1 MAKEAVGY
9 LPGEDPGDV
18 QANREYEMAL
28 QKMLSSL
35 DARQNRMFDPTLLAL
50 AEGFLKPTQTGS
62 FGESLGYAAS
72 GMRQAQEKELEQQ
85 QKLAQAQL
93 ELSTQGLGL
102 QRQKAR
108 ERMFR
113 QAIGGE
119 GPETGPVDV
128 SDLAGRTPS
137 GEPDITALAGKTPE
151 GAADI
156 SDLARRAAGPVGA
169 GQVATTVA
177 QAGAG
182 RLAEPGGIPIAPPDR
197 SFPTYRQFMATA
209 MQDPSVTFAQAQKQ
223 WQDLQQKQL
232 EVREGGVFNR
242 ATGIFYPSKPEQVE
256 VQIEGS
262 TYRVA
267 PGIAARLNAA
277 RERGDR
283 IAEKQI
289 IDQFLQRGEGAT
301 PEGGPKSVA
310 QSAIEQAAELKR
322 QEALATEAAKR
333 EAEVEQRN
341 LAAQRIFANT
351 QRLQEYVK
359 KNPQAFGIFARP
371 TLMAAIGKAV
381 NEGLRVGTTQVA
393 LGDFEGVIRQ
403 MMPGM
408 TQQQLDAV
416 MMAAGDLAEIELTY
430 TQLYMKNQGQI
441 TEGERE
447 IVRRIPGGVSQSPT
461 VLLQK
466 AKLLE
471 TRAQHDMNVADLF
484 YRMKDE
490 KPSLTYLQFE
500 RSPQYRQMTQQYNQ
514 KLADMF
520 GGQAAVPRPQGAGQT
535 NAPAAPSVAAPPA
548 ATPPSGPP
556 ASVVAPPAPVTPQGQ
571 RPSVQHMPP
580 QLPGA
585 VRRLDS
591 MGITR

>member
-9 LPGEDPGDV
+9 LPGADPGDMA
-18 QANREYEMAL
+18 ANRENEAAL
-28 QKMLSSL
+28 QRLLASL
-35 DARQNRMFDPTLLAL
+35 DARQNSMFDPTLLAM

-62 FGESLGYAAS
+62 FGESLGYAAA
-72 GMRQAQEKELEQQ
+72 GMRQAQEKELEQE
-85 QKLAQAQL
+85 QKLAQARL
-93 ELSTQGLGL
+93 ELSQQGLAL

-119 GPETGPVDV
+119 G
-128 SDLAGRTPS
+128 A
-137 GEPDITALAGKTPE
+137 PE
-151 GAADI
+151 GAGP
-156 SDLARRAAGPVGA
+156 AAGPSGPSSGPPGPVSAA
-169 GQVATTVA
+169 GVAQGVA
-177 QAGAG
+177 QADAG
-182 RLAEPGGIPIAPPDR
+182 RLAEPEGIQFMPPDR
-197 SFPTYRQFMATA
+197 SMPTYRQFMTMMA
-209 MQDPSVTFAQAQKQ
+209 QDPSVSPAEAQRR
-223 WQDLQQKQL
+223 WQELQQKQR
-232 EVREGGVFNR
+232 EVRESGVVNL
-242 ATGIFYPSKPEQVE
+242 ATGRFYPSKPDPVE
-256 VQIEGS
+256 VQIYGS
-262 TYRVA
+262 TYKVP
-267 PGIAARLNAA
+267 PGIAAALNAA
-277 RERGDR
+277 QQRGDMV
-283 IAEKQI
+283 AYKQI
-289 IDQFLQRGEGAT
+289 ADRYLQRGEGAA

-310 QSAIEQAAELKR
+310 QAEIEKAAELER
-322 QEALATEAAKR
+322 QKTLATEAAKR

-359 KNPQAFGIFARP
+359 KNREAFGIFARP
-371 TLMAAIGKAV
+371 GVAAAIGKAV
-381 NEGLRVGTTQVA
+381 NEGLRVGSTQVA

-416 MMAAGDLAEIELTY
+416 MLAAGDLAEIELTY
-430 TQLYMKNQGQI
+430 TQLYMKNQGQV

-500 RSPQYRQMTQQYNQ
+500 RSPQYRQMTKQYNEHLS
-514 KLADMF
+514 KLF
-520 GGQAAVPRPQGAGQT
+520 GGQAAVPRT
-535 NAPAAPSVAAPPA
+535 PAAEQSAPPA
-548 ATPPSGPP
+548 AATPQPQ
-556 ASVVAPPAPVTPQGQ
+556 APPARTATPSAGAGSAPLVRIPRASPAD
-571 RPSVQHMPP
+571 RPASRF
-580 QLPGA
+580 PGA
-585 VRRLDS
+585 AQRLES
-591 MGITR
+591 IMGR

>member
-9 LPGEDPGDV
+9 LPGADPGDMA
-18 QANREYEMAL
+18 ANRENEAAL
-28 QKMLSSL
+28 QRLLASL
-35 DARQNRMFDPTLLAL
+35 DARQNSMFDPTLLAM

-62 FGESLGYAAS
+62 FGESLGYAAA
-72 GMRQAQEKELEQQ
+72 GMRQAQEKELERE
-85 QKLAQAQL
+85 QKIAQARF
-93 ELSTQGLGL
+93 ELSQQGLAL

-119 GPETGPVDV
+119 G
-128 SDLAGRTPS
+128 
-137 GEPDITALAGKTPE
+137 TPE
-151 GAADI
+151 GAEPAVGP
-156 SDLARRAAGPVGA
+156 SGAPGEPSGPVSAAG
-169 GQVATTVA
+169 VAQGVA

-182 RLAEPGGIPIAPPDR
+182 RLAEPEGIPTAPPDK

-242 ATGIFYPSKPEQVE
+242 ATGMFYPSKPDQVE
-256 VQIEGS
+256 VQIYGS
-262 TYRVA
+262 TYKVP

-277 RERGDR
+277 QERGDM
-283 IAEKQI
+283 AAYKQI
-289 IDQFLQRGEGAT
+289 ADQYLRRGEGAA
-301 PEGGPKSVA
+301 PEGGPRSV
-310 QSAIEQAAELKR
+310 SETEIERAAALEREKT
-322 QEALATEAAKR
+322 LATEAAKR

-359 KNPQAFGIFARP
+359 KNPGAFGIFARP
-371 TLMAAIGKAV
+371 GVAAAIGKAV
-381 NEGLRVGTTQVA
+381 NEGLRVGSTQVA

-471 TRAQHDMNVADLF
+471 ARAQHDMNVADLF
-484 YRMKDE
+484 YKMKDE

-500 RSPQYRQMTQQYNQ
+500 RSSQYRQMTQQYNEN
-514 KLADMF
+514 LAKMF
-520 GGQAAVPRPQGAGQT
+520 GGQPAGPRPQGAGQT
-535 NAPAAPSVAAPPA
+535 TAPAAPPVATPAPGAAPPA
-548 ATPPSGPP
+548 ALQGSG
-556 ASVVAPPAPVTPQGQ
+556 
-571 RPSVQHMPP
+571 RP
-580 QLPGA
+580 PGA
-585 VRRLDS
+585 APATPRFPGAMRNVEKLVPLSR
-591 MGITR
+591 

>member
-1 MAKEAVGY
+1 
-9 LPGEDPGDV
+9 
-18 QANREYEMAL
+18 
-28 QKMLSSL
+28 
-35 DARQNRMFDPTLLAL
+35 
-50 AEGFLKPTQTGS
+50 
-62 FGESLGYAAS
+62 
-72 GMRQAQEKELEQQ
+72 
-85 QKLAQAQL
+85 
-93 ELSTQGLGL
+93 
-102 QRQKAR
+102 
-108 ERMFR
+108 
-113 QAIGGE
+113 
-119 GPETGPVDV
+119 V
-128 SDLAGRTPS
+128 S
-137 GEPDITALAGKTPE
+137 
-151 GAADI
+151 
-156 SDLARRAAGPVGA
+156 AAG
-169 GQVATTVA
+169 VAQGVA

-182 RLAEPGGIPIAPPDR
+182 RLAEPGGIQLMPPDR
-197 SFPTYRQFMATA
+197 SLPTYQQFMASA
-209 MQDPSVTFAQAQKQ
+209 MQDPSVTFQQAQKQ
-223 WQDLQQKQL
+223 WQELQQKQR
-232 EVREGGVFNR
+232 EVRETGVFDR
-242 ATGIFYPSKPEQVE
+242 ATGIFYPSKPDQVE

-277 RERGDR
+277 RDRGDR
-283 IAEKQI
+283 VAERQI
-289 IDQFLQRGEGAT
+289 IDQFLQRGAGAA

-310 QSAIEQAAELKR
+310 QAEIEKAAELER
-322 QEALATEAAKR
+322 QKTLATEAAKR

-359 KNPQAFGIFARP
+359 KNPEAFGIFARP
-371 TLMAAIGKAV
+371 GVAAAIGKAV
-381 NEGLRVGTTQVA
+381 NEGLRVGSTQVA

-500 RSPQYRQMTQQYNQ
+500 RSPQYRQMTKQYNEHLS
-514 KLADMF
+514 KLF
-520 GGQAAVPRPQGAGQT
+520 GGQAAVPRT
-535 NAPAAPSVAAPPA
+535 PAAEQSAPPA
-548 ATPPSGPP
+548 AATPQPQ
-556 ASVVAPPAPVTPQGQ
+556 APPARTATPSAGAGSAPLVRIPRASPADQPAS
-571 RPSVQHMPP
+571 RF
-580 QLPGA
+580 PGA
-585 VRRLDS
+585 VQRLDS
-591 MGITR
+591 IMGR

>member
-18 QANREYEMAL
+18 QANQEYQTAL

-72 GMRQAQEKELEQQ
+72 GMRQAQEKEVEQE
-85 QKLAQAQL
+85 QKLAQARL
-93 ELSTQGLGL
+93 ELSQQGLAL

-119 GPETGPVDV
+119 G
-128 SDLAGRTPS
+128 A
-137 GEPDITALAGKTPE
+137 PE
-151 GAADI
+151 GAEP
-156 SDLARRAAGPVGA
+156 AAGPSGPPVGPSGPVSAA
-169 GQVATTVA
+169 GVAQGVA
-177 QAGAG
+177 QADAG
-182 RLAEPGGIPIAPPDR
+182 RLAEPEGIQFMPPDR
-197 SFPTYRQFMATA
+197 SMPTYRQFMTMMA
-209 MQDPSVTFAQAQKQ
+209 QDPSVSPAEAQRR
-223 WQDLQQKQL
+223 WQELQQKQR
-232 EVREGGVFNR
+232 EVRESGVVNL
-242 ATGIFYPSKPEQVE
+242 ATGRFYPSKPDQVE
-256 VQIEGS
+256 VQIYGS
-262 TYRVA
+262 TYKVP
-267 PGIAARLNAA
+267 PGIAAALNAA
-277 RERGDR
+277 QQRGDM
-283 IAEKQI
+283 AAYKQI
-289 IDQFLQRGEGAT
+289 ADRYLQRGEGAT
-301 PEGGPKSVA
+301 PEGAPVSVA
-310 QSAIEQAAELKR
+310 EAEIRRAADLKR
-322 QEALATEAAKR
+322 EETLATEAAKR

-359 KNPQAFGIFARP
+359 KNSEAFGIFARP
-371 TLMAAIGKAV
+371 GVLPALGKAIS
-381 NEGLRVGTTQVA
+381 EGLRVGSTQVA
-393 LGDFEGVIRQ
+393 LGDFEGVIRG
-403 MMPGM
+403 MTGM
-408 TQQQLDAV
+408 TQQKLDAV
-416 MMAAGDLAEIELTY
+416 MLAAGDLAEIELTY

-500 RSPQYRQMTQQYNQ
+500 RSPQYRQMTKQYNEHLS
-514 KLADMF
+514 KLF
-520 GGQAAVPRPQGAGQT
+520 GGQAAVPRT
-535 NAPAAPSVAAPPA
+535 PAAEQSAPPA
-548 ATPPSGPP
+548 AATPQPQ
-556 ASVVAPPAPVTPQGQ
+556 APPARTATPSAGAGSAPLVRIPRASPADQPAS
-571 RPSVQHMPP
+571 RF
-580 QLPGA
+580 PGA
-585 VRRLDS
+585 VQRLDS
-591 MGITR
+591 IMGR

>member
-9 LPGEDPGDV
+9 LPGEDPGDIK
-18 QANREYEMAL
+18 ANRESEAAL
-28 QKMLSSL
+28 QKLLSSL
-35 DARQNRMFDPTLLAL
+35 EARQNSMFDPTLLAM

-62 FGESLGYAAS
+62 FGESLGYAAA
-72 GMRQAQEKELEQQ
+72 GMRQAQEKELERE
-85 QKLAQAQL
+85 QKIAQARF
-93 ELSTQGLGL
+93 ELSQQGLAL

-113 QAIGGE
+113 EAIGGE
-119 GPETGPVDV
+119 GAPAAAEPAVGPSGAPGEPSGPV
-128 SDLAGRTPS
+128 S
-137 GEPDITALAGKTPE
+137 
-151 GAADI
+151 
-156 SDLARRAAGPVGA
+156 AAG
-169 GQVATTVA
+169 VAQGVA

-182 RLAEPGGIPIAPPDR
+182 RLAEPGGIQIMPPDR

-223 WQDLQQKQL
+223 WQDLQQKQT

-242 ATGIFYPSKPEQVE
+242 ATGMFYPSKPDQVE
-256 VQIEGS
+256 VQIYGS
-262 TYRVA
+262 TYKVP

-277 RERGDR
+277 QERGDM
-283 IAEKQI
+283 AAYKQI
-289 IDQFLQRGEGAT
+289 ADQYLRGGEGAV

-310 QSAIEQAAELKR
+310 QAEIEKAAALEREKT
-322 QEALATEAAKR
+322 LATEAAKR

-359 KNPQAFGIFARP
+359 KNPEAFGIFARP
-371 TLMAAIGKAV
+371 GIAAAIGKAV

-447 IVRRIPGGVSQSPT
+447 IVRRIPGGISQSPG

-471 TRAQHDMNVADLF
+471 ARAQHDMNVADLF
-484 YRMKDE
+484 YKMKDE

-500 RSPQYRQMTQQYNQ
+500 RSPQYRQMTQQYNK

-520 GGQAAVPRPQGAGQT
+520 GGQAAVPRPQGADQAPATG
-535 NAPAAPSVAAPPA
+535 APAAQPAPA
-548 ATPPSGPP
+548 AVAPAALPTRPATTQFPGPP
-556 ASVVAPPAPVTPQGQ
+556 ARVVAPP
-571 RPSVQHMPP
+571 MPP
-580 QLPGA
+580 GSASPAGPRYPGA
-585 VRRLDS
+585 MRNIDALVPLSR
-591 MGITR
+591 

>member
-18 QANREYEMAL
+18 QANQEYQTAL

-72 GMRQAQEKELEQQ
+72 GMRQAQEKEVEQE
-85 QKLAQAQL
+85 QKLAQARL
-93 ELSTQGLGL
+93 ELSQQGLTL

-108 ERMFR
+108 ERLFR

-119 GPETGPVDV
+119 G
-128 SDLAGRTPS
+128 
-137 GEPDITALAGKTPE
+137 TPE
-151 GAADI
+151 
-156 SDLARRAAGPVGA
+156 AAGPAAGPSGPPSGPP
-169 GQVATTVA
+169 GQVSAAGVAQGVA

-182 RLAEPGGIPIAPPDR
+182 RLAEPGGIQIMPPDR
-197 SFPTYRQFMATA
+197 SFPTYRQFMTMMA
-209 MQDPSVTFAQAQKQ
+209 QDPSVSPAEAQRR
-223 WQDLQQKQL
+223 WQELQQKQT

-242 ATGIFYPSKPEQVE
+242 ATGMFYPSKPDQVE
-256 VQIEGS
+256 VQIYGS
-262 TYRVA
+262 TYKVP

-277 RERGDR
+277 QERGDM
-283 IAEKQI
+283 AAYKQI
-289 IDQFLQRGEGAT
+289 ADQYLRRGEGAV
-301 PEGGPKSVA
+301 PEGGPRSV
-310 QSAIEQAAELKR
+310 SETEIERAAALEREKT
-322 QEALATEAAKR
+322 LATEAAKR

-359 KNPQAFGIFARP
+359 KNPVAFGIFARP
-371 TLMAAIGKAV
+371 GVAAAIGKAV
-381 NEGLRVGTTQVA
+381 NEGLRVGSTQVA

-471 TRAQHDMNVADLF
+471 ARAQHDMNVADLF
-484 YRMKDE
+484 YKMKDE

-500 RSPQYRQMTQQYNQ
+500 RSSQYRQMTKQYNEN
-514 KLADMF
+514 LAKMF
-520 GGQAAVPRPQGAGQT
+520 GGQPAVPRPQSAEQT
-535 NAPAAPSVAAPPA
+535 TAPAAPPVATPAPGAAPPA
-548 ATPPSGPP
+548 ALQGSG
-556 ASVVAPPAPVTPQGQ
+556 
-571 RPSVQHMPP
+571 RP
-580 QLPGA
+580 PGA
-585 VRRLDS
+585 APATPRFPGAMRNVDKLVPLSR
-591 MGITR
+591 

>member
-9 LPGEDPGDV
+9 LPGADPGDMA
-18 QANREYEMAL
+18 ANRENEAAL
-28 QKMLSSL
+28 QKLLSSL
-35 DARQNRMFDPTLLAL
+35 EARQNSMFDPTLLAL

-62 FGESLGYAAS
+62 FGESLGYAAA
-72 GMRQAQEKELEQQ
+72 GMRQAQEKELERE
-85 QKLAQAQL
+85 QKIAQARLELAQ
-93 ELSTQGLGL
+93 QGLAL

-108 ERMFR
+108 ERMF
-113 QAIGGE
+113 QQMIGGD
-119 GPETGPVDV
+119 GTPGPVEPAV
-128 SDLAGRTPS
+128 GPS
-137 GEPDITALAGKTPE
+137 GAPGEPSGPV
-151 GAADI
+151 
-156 SDLARRAAGPVGA
+156 SAAG
-169 GQVATTVA
+169 VAQGVA

-182 RLAEPGGIPIAPPDR
+182 RLAEPEGIQFMPPDR
-197 SFPTYRQFMATA
+197 SMLTYRQFITMMA
-209 MQDPSVTFAQAQKQ
+209 QDPSVSPAEAQRR
-223 WQDLQQKQL
+223 WQELQQKQR
-232 EVREGGVFNR
+232 EVRESGVVNL
-242 ATGIFYPSKPEQVE
+242 ATGMFYPSKPDQVE
-256 VQIEGS
+256 VQIYGS
-262 TYRVA
+262 TYKVP
-267 PGIAARLNAA
+267 PGIAAALNAA
-277 RERGDR
+277 QQRGDM
-283 IAEKQI
+283 AAYKQI
-289 IDQFLQRGEGAT
+289 ADRYLQRGEGAT
-301 PEGGPKSVA
+301 PEGAPVSVA
-310 QSAIEQAAELKR
+310 EAEIRRAAELKR
-322 QEALATEAAKR
+322 EETLATEAAKR

-381 NEGLRVGTTQVA
+381 NEGLRVGTTQIA

-430 TQLYMKNQGQI
+430 TQLYMKAQGQI

-471 TRAQHDMNVADLF
+471 ARAQHDMNVADLF
-484 YRMKDE
+484 YKMKDE

-500 RSPQYRQMTQQYNQ
+500 RSPQYRQMTQQYNRH
-514 KLADMF
+514 LATLF
-520 GGQAAVPRPQGAGQT
+520 GGQPAVPRPQGAEQT
-535 NAPAAPSVAAPPA
+535 TAPAATPAAAPVPSAAPPA

-556 ASVVAPPAPVTPQGQ
+556 ASVVAPPAPVTPPGQ
-571 RPSVQHMPP
+571 RPSVER
-580 QLPGA
+580 LPSRYQGA
-585 VRRLDS
+585 VRRIDS
-591 MGITR
+591 MGIR